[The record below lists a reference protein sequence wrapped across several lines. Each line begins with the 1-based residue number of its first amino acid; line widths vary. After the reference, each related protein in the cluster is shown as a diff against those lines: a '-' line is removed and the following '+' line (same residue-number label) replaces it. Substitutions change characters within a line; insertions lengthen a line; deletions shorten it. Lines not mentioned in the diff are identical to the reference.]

1 MRFILVLLP
10 LAAHA
15 AHAVLVV
22 YEDGVRNGSFPDSVC
37 TAGLPAGCGSAV
49 PLVSTSTTN
58 VRRRASAS

>member
-15 AHAVLVV
+15 VLVV
-22 YEDGVRNGSFPDSVC
+22 YEDGVR

>member
-15 AHAVLVV
+15 LLVV
-22 YEDGVRNGSFPDSVC
+22 YEDGVRHGSVPDSVC